1 MFRKQFL
8 GFISIDFSKLFSNY
22 LFIDVKLD
30 SINMHK
36 LSVYRLTE
44 CDKDTAKSLS
54 KTNY

>member
-1 MFRKQFL
+1 MIRKQFL
-8 GFISIDFSKLFSNY
+8 GFISIDFPKLFSNY

-30 SINMHK
+30 FINMHK